1 MTIERN
7 NPPENRLT
15 HVRSYRAPDGVRLS
29 ADVGGP
35 DGAPVIILMHGG
47 GQTRHS
53 WSGATRV
60 LIERGYQVI
69 NYDARGHGDS
79 DWSSS
84 GAYTLDDRVADLRAI
99 TDTFDGPFVLVGAS
113 LGGATSIHA
122 VALGLRPQAVVLVDI
137 VPHAEMQGVARIV
150 DFMSSNTDGFASL
163 DEAIEAVAAYNPD
176 RPRPNDPSGLMR
188 NLRLKP
194 DGRLYWHWDP
204 QIMANPSVARAHHDL
219 LVASADQMARLTGL
233 PVLLIRGLRSDIVSD
248 TGVAAFRT
256 MMPQLEV
263 VDVAGAGHMVA
274 GDRNDAFNRGVIDF
288 LTRTIPLTQAAGA

>member
-1 MTIERN
+1 MSVEPHQPQSARSTG
-7 NPPENRLT
+7 
-15 HVRSYRAPDGVRLS
+15 VRTYSSPDGVQLV

-35 DGAPVIILMHGG
+35 DGAPAVIFLHGG

-69 NYDARGHGDS
+69 NYDARGHGES
-79 DWSSS
+79 DWSAT
-84 GAYTLDDRVADLRAI
+84 GAYRLDDRVADLRAI
-99 TDTFDGPFVLVGAS
+99 TETLDVPFALVGAS

-122 VALGLRPQAVVLVDI
+122 VALGLQPQAVVLVDI
-137 VPHAEMQGVARIV
+137 VPHAEMEGVARIV
-150 DFMSSNTDGFASL
+150 DFMKGNIEGFASL
-163 DEAIEAVAAYNPD
+163 DEAVEAVAAYNPG
-176 RPRPNDPSGLMR
+176 RPRPNDPNGLMR

-204 QIMANPSVARAHHDL
+204 QIMANPSVAQAHHDL
-219 LVASADQMARLTGL
+219 LLASAGQMARQTDL
-233 PVLLIRGLRSDIVSD
+233 PVLLIRGLRSDVVSD
-248 TGVAAFRT
+248 AGVAAFRT

-288 LTRTIPLTQAAGA
+288 LAGAVPLTQTAGR